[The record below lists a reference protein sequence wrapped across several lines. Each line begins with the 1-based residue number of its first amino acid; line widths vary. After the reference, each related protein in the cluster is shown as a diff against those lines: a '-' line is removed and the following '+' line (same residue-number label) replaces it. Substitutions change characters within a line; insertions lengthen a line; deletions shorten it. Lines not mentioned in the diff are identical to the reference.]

1 MVGQQAH
8 QALRSLFVMPLISL
22 FMQLYETR
30 SLQRRFRKDALLN
43 KYLSDERAQSSK
55 INFSDLNWHEV
66 DIQVLD
72 WIWSSDFVHRDR
84 GMYVRALTR
93 RWALKRHLSSKS
105 LLTWRWTFTELS

>member
-1 MVGQQAH
+1 
-8 QALRSLFVMPLISL
+8 
-22 FMQLYETR
+22 MQLYETR

-93 RWALKRHLSSKS
+93 RVGNSANRGFCTAVWGLVLKLLSHFVALN
-105 LLTWRWTFTELS
+105 